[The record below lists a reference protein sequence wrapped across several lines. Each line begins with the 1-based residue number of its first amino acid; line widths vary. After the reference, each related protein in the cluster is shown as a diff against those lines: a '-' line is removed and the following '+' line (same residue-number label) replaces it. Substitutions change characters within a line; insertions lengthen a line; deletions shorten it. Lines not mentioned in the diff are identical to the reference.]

1 MSKEQQELLDEAY
14 NNYINNFIPPTCPYY
29 LDVQPGYYDPMSKD
43 WFIESI
49 KEKGLRGEEFSKKWD
64 LVIEE
69 RELNLDERAKLHPN
83 PENFYEIHGT
93 FSISDSIE
101 DSNFPYKDWLHEQF
115 DNSGIPT
122 KQITLTYKDKT
133 IESYE

>member
-14 NNYINNFIPPTCPYY
+14 KNYYTEYENSTHLIGTG
-29 LDVQPGYYDPMSKD
+29 LLWMTKETKD
-43 WFIESI
+43 TFVY
-49 KEKGLRGEEFSKKWD
+49 RGKIDSEFSERWGLK
-64 LVIEE
+64 IEE

-83 PENFYEIHGT
+83 PENFYDIHGT

-101 DSNFPYKDWLHEQF
+101 DSNFPDKDWLHEQF

-122 KQITLTYKDKT
+122 KLITITYNDKT